1 MNRNVKGMTGAA
13 FLALSVLVAGC
24 TSKPPDISVKGFD
37 PRNAPLCKIS
47 NETAEKIMLKVVA
60 GPPSADS
67 GTYFVYPKGQ
77 SSDKALLFCGSKVEI
92 YAAGSKKPIATVMF
106 NKNSVIGGIKR
117 KPAASGV

>member
-1 MNRNVKGMTGAA
+1 MNKAKSMTGAA
-13 FLALSVLVAGC
+13 FLAISLIVAGC

-37 PRNAPLCKIS
+37 PRTAPLCRVA
-47 NETAEKIMLKVVA
+47 NGTAEKIMLKVIA

-77 SSDKALLFCGSKVEI
+77 SSDMTLLFCGSKVEI
-92 YAAGSKKPIATVMF
+92 YASGSTKPIATVTF
-106 NKNSVIGGIKR
+106 NKNSVIGGIKQ